1 MIVSLTKGFT
11 IIFIYKKQTMK
22 YLIHSVL
29 LMMALSFALS
39 SCNNNDDNTPTDET
53 TKYTW
58 YFGNFK
64 ANINGQSVEVVNR
77 DNKQDWNKIRHV
89 VMNTYPTTGIYAYG
103 FYITLKDN
111 SMLGVG
117 LCPVKKGIIQS
128 QGYSEYD
135 SVVVNIQKGNKIYY
149 PLKDPFKIEIDS
161 VFYVSDVR
169 DSYNPF
175 IIGKMYGMLYNKDNM
190 KDSIIIKNATFGVH
204 E

>member
-1 MIVSLTKGFT
+1 MK
-11 IIFIYKKQTMK
+11 TMK

-103 FYITLKDN
+103 FYITLKDS

-117 LCPVKKGIIQS
+117 LCPLKKGILQS
-128 QGYSEYD
+128 QGYPQYNLA
-135 SVVVNIQKGNKIYY
+135 VVNIQKENKIYY

-175 IIGKMYGMLYNKDNM
+175 IIGKMDGTLYNKDNM

>member
-1 MIVSLTKGFT
+1 MK
-11 IIFIYKKQTMK
+11 TMK

-29 LMMALSFALS
+29 LMIILSFALS
-39 SCNNNDDNTPTDET
+39 SCNNDDNTPTDET

-103 FYITLKDN
+103 FYITLKDS

-175 IIGKMYGMLYNKDNM
+175 IKGKMDGTLYNKDNM